1 MKTMAKH
8 VWIIHAFII
17 IDNKHVIELPTMCQ
31 TSDREPRL
39 LKEGRYFTSVF
50 CECFMIIFM
59 SAGTNVHI
67 VQMRKCEP
75 LRG

>member
-31 TSDREPRL
+31 TSDREPHL
-39 LKEGRYFTSVF
+39 LKEGHCFTSVF

-59 SAGTNVHI
+59 RADTNVHI
-67 VQMRKCEP
+67 LQMRKCEP